1 MQPDSSGG
9 LDDCN
14 VFVKYLPPELTEGEF
29 HLMFKPFGSVISSK
43 IMVDTTGKSLG
54 YGFVRFSSP
63 EVCNKAISAMNG
75 RKVANKRLLCKL
87 ANQSP
92 ASSPYGTENAR
103 NPILRQQLPSDN
115 IYIKPL
121 LLSTTEEDLMELFG
135 KFGQITECKVM
146 VDKNTGISH
155 QIGFVRFSSTEEAKD
170 AIQTMNG
177 YKLHPSAVPLVVKY
191 ADTKEQKDARKTLR
205 QQHSS
210 SLDDFESGGYSP
222 VFYYSPTTYAFSYPG
237 TYLDDHYNNSP
248 ASDFYVG
255 SYPTQ
260 QFYAQPY
267 FYEGM
272 PGYYYEGY
280 AGPVGYDEATG
291 QPFPEADAKDP
302 EVPEKPVPHPR
313 SKPRQTE
320 VNGKDAQDEPAQ
332 EFRPSSPMTPST
344 PININYEGN
353 SD

>member
-1 MQPDSSGG
+1 
-9 LDDCN
+9 
-14 VFVKYLPPELTEGEF
+14 
-29 HLMFKPFGSVISSK
+29 
-43 IMVDTTGKSLG
+43 
-54 YGFVRFSSP
+54 
-63 EVCNKAISAMNG
+63 MNG

-121 LLSTTEEDLMELFG
+121 LLSTTEDDLMELFA

-237 TYLDDHYNNSP
+237 TFMADDHYGNSP
-248 ASDFYVG
+248 ASDYYVG

-280 AGPVGYDEATG
+280 GAFPGYEEGQQPSDGADVKDHNDAT
-291 QPFPEADAKDP
+291 PERP
-302 EVPEKPVPHPR
+302 EPHPR
-313 SKPRQTE
+313 SKPRSADPNKVDKE
-320 VNGKDAQDEPAQ
+320 GKDEPPQ
-332 EFRPSSPMTPST
+332 EFRPSSPMTPSI
-344 PININYEGN
+344 PIKGHNINYED